1 MYKKEKLNRGMKV
14 GTSKEKIKMGIKNQL
29 KTILHMLT
37 FNIVTIIMLIFG
49 NCWSTSIETLGG
61 IIVEAN
67 MFVFLCCMIILLFV
81 YTIFWRKLLKKDL
94 KKDIEIHQICVI
106 AFIILYIL
114 FLLVQCFIFLCSY
127 NLFYAINKPNI
138 IEFIVCVI
146 YPIGYSIIDIIIDKK
161 KHKDNE
167 TEIENS

>member
-1 MYKKEKLNRGMKV
+1 ME
-14 GTSKEKIKMGIKNQL
+14 TSKEKIKMGIKNQL

-37 FNIVTIIMLIFG
+37 FNIMTIVMLIFG
-49 NCWSTSIETLGG
+49 NFWSTRIEILGG
-61 IIVEAN
+61 IIIKAN

-114 FLLVQCFIFLCSY
+114 FLLVQYFIFLCFY

>member
-1 MYKKEKLNRGMKV
+1 MYKKEKLNRGIKV
-14 GTSKEKIKMGIKNQL
+14 GTSKEKIKMGIRNQL

-94 KKDIEIHQICVI
+94 KKDLEIHSICVV

-114 FLLVQCFIFLCSY
+114 FLLVQSLIFLWSY
-127 NLFYAINKPNI
+127 EFFYAINKPKI

-146 YPIGYSIIDIIIDKK
+146 YPIGYSIVDIIIDNKK
-161 KHKDNE
+161 
-167 TEIENS
+167 

>member
-1 MYKKEKLNRGMKV
+1 M
-14 GTSKEKIKMGIKNQL
+14 GTSKEKIKIGIKNQF

-37 FNIVTIIMLIFG
+37 FNIMTIVMLIFG
-49 NCWSTSIETLGG
+49 NSWSTSIETLGG
-61 IIVEAN
+61 IIVEAS
-67 MFVFLCCMIILLFV
+67 MFVFLCYMIILLFV

-167 TEIENS
+167 TEIENI

>member
-1 MYKKEKLNRGMKV
+1 M
-14 GTSKEKIKMGIKNQL
+14 GTSKEKIEMGIKNQL

-94 KKDIEIHQICVI
+94 KKDLEIHPICVV

-114 FLLVQCFIFLCSY
+114 FLLVQSLIFLWSY
-127 NLFYAINKPNI
+127 EFFYAINKPNI

-146 YPIGYSIIDIIIDKK
+146 YPIGYSIIDIIIDKTK
-161 KHKDNE
+161 NKDNE